1 MRTLAT
7 LRPLVAR
14 ATLALAAALGLAACD
29 GHVVPP
35 PGTPGAGAHCSP
47 DDLAGCERAVLA
59 AEPADVPAALARLDE
74 ASGGGS
80 AWGELHAALGRTPDA
95 LVVVHGPADA
105 AAAEARATAAHAAAL
120 AMPASRTEPRA
131 LVVAIGRAAGRD
143 AVLFASE
150 RGPEHLYC
158 RDALAPFALGLV
170 PALAAARD
178 PAALAREL
186 ELGRT
191 LDAAARAAA
200 AFDYVTAARQAESLA
215 KLASALPPESEPWL
229 RARYLLNLLGSSGIE
244 LDLPEGATKDPRTEP
259 PDTAQ
264 SSGYARLLAVL
275 VSPTAAA
282 DGAKS
287 ATPATATAQTRWSA
301 ARAALAKELGP
312 ERLAQLDYMYA
323 PEGTCPTPLAPP
335 MDSAGDLLFAH
346 RIGRSLDPSPPSA
359 PAAAAPAEPAPP
371 GTLPL
376 ETWLPRYE
384 SMVRFVET
392 SGTIW
397 ALAASLVSE
406 RGELHGLRAE
416 GTVTYGRVSELLH
429 KHVDALR
436 ALAGAEPARFRP
448 FPVLSLFYQRG
459 LLADRRLRQAVIDF
473 ASAAI
478 ALKLQST
485 DSVTRVWEAAGAAFV
500 AGLSLPGDAQ
510 SAQFLALASA
520 VADKLGAGKLE
531 PAHGWSLAGLHAAHG
546 ALRLVLGEPERAR
559 ASLAGAAAALDG
571 PDVAYRGLARLT
583 MAAVHYVSLIGTGAL
598 DPAVANPEMF
608 AEGRKKALAALRQ
621 ALAEL
626 APEGPATPEERD
638 LLADTASLMDG
649 AIVAIATSLAAEAP
663 AGPSC
668 AGDAASARDPRLRDA
683 FERLNKTRRR
693 LLERPAFR
701 DGGKDDRAGPWLR
714 RVRLVAT
721 VLSDAVDVADK
732 GGTGVRFAIDDAS
745 AARFVEA
752 ALGDW
757 EERDLAGA
765 IAGGYGLAR
774 AALGAQALDLPRLK
788 RDVSHVLAGLAAAFG
803 SAGTSG
809 GAASLFDALRAAAD
823 KLDLGPEPGKG
834 GVGTGD
840 LAALM
845 VRSAAGAYDAGASAQ
860 GDVLLLGASA
870 ASAARKEALPREA
883 AALAERHGRPV
894 LIATLAYSERF
905 ADRFDPA
912 PLVGAMQGLARQQC
926 TAPSPDAVASVLTA
940 FHAFKSGE
948 RAAARAA
955 LEAFLARA
963 EARGLDVPRLNFAY
977 QEATGGKIFTLQVG
991 QSYARDLIRASG
1003 TFQIGLGMQTGGSQ
1017 TTGLAATFADGS
1029 TPTAAEE
1036 AARYYAHVAL
1046 VTAVYAWL
1054 DGDATAAARAARR
1067 AVDAYTTGVRLGQRR
1082 VDAKASTALWQADA
1096 ATTLALAGQLAAEHG
1111 EAFLAGHL
1119 WSLVTFDEDVDDQK
1133 LGEFFAE
1140 LPQPLRG
1147 IPALEAV
1154 RERARAKV
1162 RLLADRPGDAPKP
1175 YAFECLQTH
1184 ADPKPFVQVGCVDY
1198 PAALG
1203 LRIAN
1208 VLPFLP
1214 HLTAG
1219 AESGRATCAPFRPL
1233 DRFLTLADQH
1243 QYDPD
1248 AFTAAV
1254 QALRQGGHA
1263 GDAAVLLA
1271 RHREPAHCGALVAEA
1286 RALADR
1292 AELGTALRADLVT
1305 VAANCAGPEASPAL
1319 EADLATLDELTK
1331 ALATP
1336 DRNLSI
1342 VTFAARS
1349 ALTGQPALLAALARK
1364 PDFVSRWLAT
1374 SPELATAALLMHHAG
1389 YTLADQSFDALET
1402 LPYYRLLCTTY
1413 PPADR
1418 GPLCG
1423 SIAILRGGGSA
1434 DERKRSARAALEQLL
1449 GSPAAP

>member
-1 MRTLAT
+1 G
-7 LRPLVAR
+7 RP
-14 ATLALAAALGLAACD
+14 
-29 GHVVPP
+29 
-35 PGTPGAGAHCSP
+35 
-47 DDLAGCERAVLA
+47 
-59 AEPADVPAALARLDE
+59 
-74 ASGGGS
+74 
-80 AWGELHAALGRTPDA
+80 
-95 LVVVHGPADA
+95 
-105 AAAEARATAAHAAAL
+105 
-120 AMPASRTEPRA
+120 
-131 LVVAIGRAAGRD
+131 
-143 AVLFASE
+143 
-150 RGPEHLYC
+150 
-158 RDALAPFALGLV
+158 
-170 PALAAARD
+170 
-178 PAALAREL
+178 
-186 ELGRT
+186 

-229 RARYLLNLLGSSGIE
+229 RARYLLSLLGSSGLE

-259 PDTAQ
+259 PDTAR

-275 VSPTAAA
+275 VSPSATA
-282 DGAKS
+282 DGAKRAS
-287 ATPATATAQTRWSA
+287 AAPVTATAQTRWSA
-301 ARAALAKELGP
+301 ARAALATELGP
-312 ERLAQLDYMYA
+312 ERLAELDYLYA
-323 PEGTCPTPLAPP
+323 PEGTCPAPLAPP
-335 MDSAGDLLFAH
+335 MDGAGDLLFAH

-359 PAAAAPAEPAPP
+359 HAAAAPAEPAPP

-392 SGTIW
+392 SGTTW

-416 GTVTYGRVSELLH
+416 GTATYGRVSELLH

-485 DSVTRVWEAAGAAFV
+485 DSVSRVWEAAGAAFV

-531 PAHGWSLAGLHAAHG
+531 PTHGWSLAGLHAAHG

-571 PDVAYRGLARLT
+571 PEVAYRGLARLT

-598 DPAVANPEMF
+598 DPSVANPEMF

-626 APEGPATPEERD
+626 APEGPATPQERD

-649 AIVAIATSLAAEAP
+649 AIVAIATSLAAGDEAA

-668 AGDAASARDPRLRDA
+668 AGDAGSARDPGLRDA
-683 FERLNKTRRR
+683 FERLQKTRRR
-693 LLERPAFR
+693 LLDRPAFQ
-701 DGGKDDRAGPWLR
+701 DGGKSPAGPWLR

-721 VLSDAVDVADK
+721 VLSDAVDLADK
-732 GGTGVRFAIDDAS
+732 GGTGVRFAIDDAT
-745 AARFVEA
+745 AARIVEA

-765 IAGGYGLAR
+765 IAGSYGLAR
-774 AALGAQALDLPRLK
+774 AALGTAALDLSRLK

-803 SAGTSG
+803 SKDATSG

-834 GVGTGD
+834 GVVTGD
-840 LAALM
+840 LAALL
-845 VRSAAGAYDAGASAQ
+845 VRSAAGAYDAGAGAQ
-860 GDVLLLGASA
+860 GDVLLLGAIA

-926 TAPSPDAVASVLTA
+926 TAPSPDAVAGVLTA

-948 RAAARAA
+948 RAAARTA

-963 EARGLDVPRLNFAY
+963 ETRGLDVPRLNFAY

-1003 TFQIGLGMQTGGSQ
+1003 SFQVGLGMQSGGTQ

-1096 ATTLALAGQLAAEHG
+1096 AATLALAGQLAAEHG

-1119 WSLVTFDEDVDDQK
+1119 WSLVTFDEDLDDQK
-1133 LGEFFAE
+1133 LGAFFAE

-1154 RERARAKV
+1154 RERAMARV
-1162 RLLADRPGDAPKP
+1162 RLLADRPGEDKQP
-1175 YAFECLQTH
+1175 YAFACLKTH
-1184 ADPKPFVQVGCVDY
+1184 ADPKPWLQVGCLDY

-1208 VLPFLP
+1208 VLPALP
-1214 HLTAG
+1214 HLTVG

-1248 AFTAAV
+1248 AFTSAV
-1254 QALRQGGHA
+1254 QTLRQGGHA

-1271 RHREPAHCGALVAEA
+1271 RHRDPAHCGVLVAEA

-1305 VAANCAGPEASPAL
+1305 VAANCAGPEGGPGL

-1349 ALTGQPALLAALARK
+1349 ALTGKPALLAALAHK

-1389 YTLADQSFDALET
+1389 HTLADQSFDALET

-1434 DERKRSARAALEQLL
+1434 DDRKRSARAALEQLL